1 MKVETIDEPVFCFFL
16 GGGQYAKAQYVI
28 SQFLPFCG
36 ENGDQ

>member
-1 MKVETIDEPVFCFFL
+1 MKVETIDEPVCFFS
-16 GGGQYAKAQYVI
+16 GQYAKAQYVI

>member
-1 MKVETIDEPVFCFFL
+1 MKVETIDEPVFFL

-28 SQFLPFCG
+28 SQFLPFCE

>member
-1 MKVETIDEPVFCFFL
+1 MKVETIDEPVFFWE
-16 GGGQYAKAQYVI
+16 GGQYAKAQYVI